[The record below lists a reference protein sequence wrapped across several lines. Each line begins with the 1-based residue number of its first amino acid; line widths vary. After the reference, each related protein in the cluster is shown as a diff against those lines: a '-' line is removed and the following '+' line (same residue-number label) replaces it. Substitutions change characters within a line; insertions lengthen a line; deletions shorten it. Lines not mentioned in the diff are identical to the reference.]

1 MQSNLLNVKLNNIK
15 LILKIIK
22 YVKYLILIKQEQES
36 REAHRKF
43 IHSEGDHLTL
53 LNVYRSFKGSGGSKV
68 RLISPVKF
76 LSGKTPAVNKLIYM

>member
-1 MQSNLLNVKLNNIK
+1 M
-15 LILKIIK
+15 
-22 YVKYLILIKQEQES
+22 QEQES

-68 RLISPVKF
+68 RCIAEMEIFVRE
-76 LSGKTPAVNKLIYM
+76 TRRAVNKWKMFHQINVLLDCKELSFFDYRMDKPKISL